1 MIDPSVSGGGSVD
14 GSACASR
21 SVLPID
27 DGSVSRS
34 VRITSKPC
42 SAASVRA
49 SSPWAKPRHC
59 SVVMNTWVPTWFV
72 MNPTSRSRRM
82 GMSGFWI
89 APRRASAT
97 ITTIVSRV
105 VGSCQETIVPAADA
119 ARRQIGGDAFGGVAE
134 LRVR

>member
-1 MIDPSVSGGGSVD
+1 M
-14 GSACASR
+14 
-21 SVLPID
+21 
-27 DGSVSRS
+27 
-34 VRITSKPC
+34 ITSKPC

-49 SSPWAKPRHC
+49 SSPCSKPRHR
-59 SVVMNTWVPTWFV
+59 SVVMNTSVPTWFV

-97 ITTIVSRV
+97 ITTIVSSV
-105 VGSCQETIVPAADA
+105 VGSCHETIVPAADA
-119 ARRQIGGDAFGGVAE
+119 ARGEVGGDAFGRVAQ